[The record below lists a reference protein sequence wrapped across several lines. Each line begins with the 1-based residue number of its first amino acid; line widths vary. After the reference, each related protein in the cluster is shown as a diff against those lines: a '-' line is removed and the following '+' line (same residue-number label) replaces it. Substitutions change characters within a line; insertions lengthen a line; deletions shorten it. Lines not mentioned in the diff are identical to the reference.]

1 MLTHCFFIVY
11 IYCGWLFFISLLLV
25 SVLLAIFSFLIFRML
40 YHLLWVLL
48 SQLLNYLTILL
59 LFLFNIRFKR
69 DGRIYFLYLIS
80 WVIWFSSPLGV
91 TMLLGWAFCFY
102 FHLCNGIRHLFWD
115 IGWGFELETAYRSG
129 WLVVGVTLGLT
140 VLTFWWML

>member
-80 WVIWFSSPLGV
+80 WVICSFSLYLIMTSVSEIGFFKRYWMRFIFNDLRCVYICKLSPL
-91 TMLLGWAFCFY
+91 
-102 FHLCNGIRHLFWD
+102 
-115 IGWGFELETAYRSG
+115 
-129 WLVVGVTLGLT
+129 TLIIQVIIMIL
-140 VLTFWWML
+140 

>member
-48 SQLLNYLTILL
+48 SQLLLNYLTILL

-80 WVIWFSSPLGV
+80 WVICSFSLYLIMTSVSEIGFFKRYWMRFIFNDLRFVYICELSPL
-91 TMLLGWAFCFY
+91 
-102 FHLCNGIRHLFWD
+102 
-115 IGWGFELETAYRSG
+115 
-129 WLVVGVTLGLT
+129 TLIIQVIIMIL
-140 VLTFWWML
+140 